1 MQIHQLKIIYNT
13 SYQQKKLSIEKYVH
27 CNHKY
32 QIKTTHVPFVV
43 PWELSIFLMMWIVDL
58 GYLNTNI
65 MINHIDQNYVNIS
78 LWVWVLYEN
87 ILINSKI

>member
-43 PWELSIFLMMWIVDL
+43 P
-58 GYLNTNI
+58 
-65 MINHIDQNYVNIS
+65 
-78 LWVWVLYEN
+78 
-87 ILINSKI
+87 